1 MLEQRRCNSRL
12 SGANRE
18 TTEMILCR
26 RRRAV
31 PVSIAASATPVT
43 GTTTTNDV
51 WRRWTAILLFGPV
64 LVHSLSSPAVVTR
77 SKSGGLGSLRQPQ
90 NHPFSAPLK
99 DHFEY
104 ALNNASST
112 GNLLNAY
119 ESFDHEEEDEGEE
132 NNWSV
137 ESVESAVYRF
147 HRLQKSAKSEVL
159 QSELQAQIDLG
170 PQAFLNQQTDSEM
183 EKIAMSSVTEQL
195 PQAAVAALTRKNQPS
210 PRPLSKAK
218 QGVRDLDFSPTSRV
232 SVERELQL
240 ARTIQVGV
248 ALYQIKRTLESQIA
262 HGAPPL
268 SRADWARA
276 VGLSTKELRQTVTA
290 YRQAKHDLVTANM
303 GLVHAV
309 VKQQYQ
315 GKRAQAAGVSY
326 EELIQ
331 EGSLGL
337 LRAAELFDPSRGLR
351 FSTYAV
357 VWIKGVLS
365 NSHLTE
371 LVKLPLREKTKY
383 YKLVRAQ
390 TDWSRAHGDAAAPM
404 PLEQLAAATG
414 LTAGEILETQIRM
427 NQASNVLSLD
437 SKHKMQSRSGTE
449 TGTLE
454 SNLESDQRMCADEA
468 NLVERTQLQA
478 DVIAAMARN
487 LDARE
492 ARLMRLRFGLS
503 DGVARTL
510 QECADAMGLSYSRVY
525 QLSQGCLDKLRE
537 ADEAQ
542 SLEEYLLT
550 IA

>member
-1 MLEQRRCNSRL
+1 MAFR
-12 SGANRE
+12 
-18 TTEMILCR
+18 R

-31 PVSIAASATPVT
+31 FCPAAATAVASPT
-43 GTTTTNDV
+43 AANDR
-51 WRRWTAILLFGPV
+51 WRLCTAILLFGPV

-77 SKSGGLGSLRQPQ
+77 SKSGGLGSLRQLQ
-90 NHPFSAPLK
+90 NQHFSPPVK
-99 DHFEY
+99 DQFEY
-104 ALNNASST
+104 TQIDGSST

-119 ESFDHEEEDEGEE
+119 ESFDNEEEDEGDE
-132 NNWSV
+132 NTWSV
-137 ESVESAVYRF
+137 ESVESAVHRF

-159 QSELQAQIDLG
+159 QAELQAQIDLG
-170 PQAFLNQQTDSEM
+170 PRAFLNQQTDSEM

-195 PQAAVAALTRKNQPS
+195 PRAAVTALNRKNQP
-210 PRPLSKAK
+210 PPLSKAK
-218 QGVRDLDFSPTSRV
+218 QGVGHLDFSPTGRV

-248 ALYQIKRTLESQIA
+248 ALYQIKRNLESQKSP
-262 HGAPPL
+262 GAPQPL

-276 VGLSTKELRQTVTA
+276 VGLSTKELRQTVSA

-309 VKQQYQ
+309 VRQQYQ
-315 GKRAQAAGVSY
+315 GRKRQAAGVSY

-357 VWIKGVLS
+357 VWIKGLLS

-371 LVKLPLREKTKY
+371 LVKLPLREKTKWH
-383 YKLVRAQ
+383 KIVRAQ

-404 PLEQLAAATG
+404 PLEQLAAATD
-414 LTAGEILETQIRM
+414 LTTAEILETQIRM

-454 SNLESDQRMCADEA
+454 SNLAPDQRMCADEA
-468 NLVERTQLQA
+468 SLLEQTQLQA

-510 QECADAMGLSYSRVY
+510 QECADAMGLSYSRVH
-525 QLSQGCLDKLRE
+525 QLSQRCLDKLRE